1 MKFPALP
8 PLNSLECRRHYI
20 EMVGQVASSGDSQ
33 SQYFRA
39 LVNPSPTD
47 SKGRYF
53 YWGKLRFKKP
63 PDGLTPEQY
72 WIITKFARVGNI
84 TPFEDKNE
92 SFFTYMSTDYIQR
105 TLHEIDSQARGGIEV
120 SGIVPNVSE
129 ADRFLVNS
137 LIEEPF
143 NSSLL
148 EGAATTREQAKTL
161 IQKKQKPQSVGE
173 QMVLNNYLAMEF
185 IKSQKN
191 EDLTPA
197 IIHELHR
204 ILTVNTLDRE
214 EMAGMMRTPA
224 DNINV
229 EDGNTGEI
237 LHAPPPAEE
246 LSQRIALL
254 CDFANNRGDDRP
266 FTHPILKAVILH
278 FMLAYD
284 HPYVDGNGRTARALF
299 YWSVVRDGYW
309 LMEYISIS
317 KIINLAP
324 LEYGKAFLYVETD
337 DADLTY
343 FFIHQLDVI
352 SRAISE
358 LYDYIRQKQDELEAL
373 STAITAISVSASLNH
388 RQIALLNQAL
398 RSPEMIFLIGD
409 HERLSKVS
417 YLTAR
422 KDLEELATLGF
433 LRKQKYGNI
442 SRYHAVARL
451 AQKLN
456 TR

>member
-1 MKFPALP
+1 
-8 PLNSLECRRHYI
+8 
-20 EMVGQVASSGDSQ
+20 
-33 SQYFRA
+33 
-39 LVNPSPTD
+39 
-47 SKGRYF
+47 
-53 YWGKLRFKKP
+53 
-63 PDGLTPEQY
+63 
-72 WIITKFARVGNI
+72 
-84 TPFEDKNE
+84 
-92 SFFTYMSTDYIQR
+92 
-105 TLHEIDSQARGGIEV
+105 
-120 SGIVPNVSE
+120 
-129 ADRFLVNS
+129 
-137 LIEEPF
+137 
-143 NSSLL
+143 
-148 EGAATTREQAKTL
+148 
-161 IQKKQKPQSVGE
+161 
-173 QMVLNNYLAMEF
+173 MVLNNYLAMEF

-254 CDFANNRGDDRP
+254 CDFANNRGDDGP
-266 FTHPILKAVILH
+266 FTHPILKA
-278 FMLAYD
+278 
-284 HPYVDGNGRTARALF
+284 
-299 YWSVVRDGYW
+299 VVRDGYW